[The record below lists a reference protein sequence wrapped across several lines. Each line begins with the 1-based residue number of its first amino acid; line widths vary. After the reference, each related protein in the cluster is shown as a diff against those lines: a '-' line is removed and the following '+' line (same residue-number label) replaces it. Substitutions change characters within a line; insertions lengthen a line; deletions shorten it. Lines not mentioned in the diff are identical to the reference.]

1 MATMTVNVKEAT
13 SENSIQALEGL
24 LMKMSEVE
32 RALVDVEEGSLKIT
46 YDENQIDED
55 QIIKRIQLEG
65 FHLV

>member
-13 SENSIQALEGL
+13 SENSIQALEGI

-32 RALVDVEEGSLKIT
+32 RALVDVEEGGLKIT

-65 FHLV
+65 FHIA